1 MGVRGTVGDRGLW
14 SWRRCLDCARALGP
28 SPGEGT
34 QEPLPGRRPE
44 RDSVGSMTHSTV
56 MCPGQDEHVCGALGR
71 LPGLAASGAWNWR
84 GRHSR
89 RGHTSCEASQS
100 GEKISLKAT

>member
-1 MGVRGTVGDRGLW
+1 MGLW
-14 SWRRCLDCARALGP
+14 SWRWCLDCARALGP

-56 MCPGQDEHVCGALGR
+56 MSVGPWAGCPGLQQAELGTGGADAAGGVTPAVRPLGQVRR
-71 LPGLAASGAWNWR
+71 LA
-84 GRHSR
+84 
-89 RGHTSCEASQS
+89 
-100 GEKISLKAT
+100 